1 MHRESLVHHALRGEV
16 AAASPARGVLLA
28 GLLLLT
34 LLLPGCEARPYVAA
48 DCDRED
54 LGGRSVARVWDEV
67 LLNLIRQVVP
77 APTVHA
83 RNLFHL
89 SAAMWD
95 AWAAYDE
102 SADGFF
108 VTEKREAGDVSLARE
123 TAISYAAYR
132 ILQWRYANVADLA
145 TATEELDATMASMC
159 YRTDYASA
167 EGDTPADFGN
177 RIAAAVI
184 EAGRTDGALE
194 EQRYVDSGYVA
205 VNEPLP
211 VAESGTEMTD
221 PNRWQPLALAEQ
233 ISQNGLPIPGQ
244 VQSNIG
250 PHWGHV
256 ASFALAPSDT
266 GTPIDPGPPP
276 RLGDL
281 QTDGAFKQA
290 ALEIIRLSS
299 QLDPTDGVTIDIGPG
314 AMGDN
319 GLGANDG
326 DGHPENPATGEPYA
340 PNVVPRA
347 DFQRALAEHWAD
359 GPKSET
365 PPGHWNLI
373 ANEVSD
379 AAELER
385 RIAGQGDE
393 VDRLEWDVKLYFALN
408 GAVHDAAVAA
418 WGLKGFYDS
427 ARPISMIRYLGGH
440 GQSSN
445 PGAPSYDPEGL
456 PLEPGLVEVVT
467 EKSSAPGERHQE
479 LAPHVGEVAVRAWR
493 GFPEDPQTE
502 RSGVAWILAVDWVP
516 YQRSTFV
523 SPAFAGYVSGHSTFS
538 RAAAELLTSFTGSE
552 YFPGGMHEWDLA
564 AGELIH
570 EKGPDELITLQ
581 WATYRDAADQA
592 GISRL
597 FMGIHIAADDL
608 EGRKIGAICGREAWA
623 RAITYFDGTARD

>member
-1 MHRESLVHHALRGEV
+1 MPRASRAQHAFHGDA
-16 AAASPARGVLLA
+16 AAASSAQGALLA
-28 GLLLLT
+28 WLLLLA

-48 DCDRED
+48 DCTRAD
-54 LGGRSVARVWDEV
+54 LGGRSVARVWDEA
-67 LLNLIRQVVP
+67 LLSLIRQIVP

-83 RNLFHL
+83 RNLFHV

-95 AWAAYDE
+95 AWAAYDD
-102 SADGFF
+102 SADGYF
-108 VTEKREAGDVSLARE
+108 VTEKHGAGDVAFARE

-132 ILQWRYANVADLA
+132 ILLWRYANVSDLA
-145 TATEELDATMASMC
+145 TATAELDATMASLC
-159 YRTDYASA
+159 YRTEYATTD
-167 EGDTPADFGN
+167 GDTPADLGN

-184 EAGRTDGALE
+184 EAGRSDGALE
-194 EQRYVDSGYVA
+194 DQRYVDTGYVA

-211 VAESGTEMTD
+211 VAESGTQMTD

-256 ASFALAPSDT
+256 ASFALPVSDA

-276 RLGDL
+276 RLGDR
-281 QTDGAFKQA
+281 QTDEAFKQA
-290 ALEIIRLSS
+290 ALEVIRYSS
-299 QLDPTDGVTIDIGPG
+299 QLDPRDGVAIDIGPG

-319 GLGANDG
+319 SLGANDG
-326 DGHPENPATGEPYA
+326 DGHPLNPASGRAYA

-347 DFQRALAEHWAD
+347 DFQRALAEYWAD

-379 AAELER
+379 TPALDRLIGGNGE
-385 RIAGQGDE
+385 E

-427 ARPISMIRYLGGH
+427 ARPISMIRYLGGR
-440 GQSSN
+440 GQSSDAA
-445 PGAPSYDPEGL
+445 GPSYHPEGL
-456 PLEPGLVEVVT
+456 PLEPGLVEVITT
-467 EKSSAPGERHQE
+467 ESSAPGERHDQ
-479 LAPHVGEVAVRAWR
+479 LAGHVGEVAVRSWR
-493 GFPEDPQTE
+493 GFPEDPATE

-552 YFPGGMHEWDLA
+552 YFPGGLHEWHLP

-570 EKGPDELITLQ
+570 EEGPDEPITLQ
-581 WATYRDAADQA
+581 WATYRDAADHA

-597 FMGIHIAADDL
+597 FMGIHIAADDV
-608 EGRKIGAICGREAWA
+608 EGRRIGAICGREAWT
-623 RAITYFDGTARD
+623 RAITYFDGSARD